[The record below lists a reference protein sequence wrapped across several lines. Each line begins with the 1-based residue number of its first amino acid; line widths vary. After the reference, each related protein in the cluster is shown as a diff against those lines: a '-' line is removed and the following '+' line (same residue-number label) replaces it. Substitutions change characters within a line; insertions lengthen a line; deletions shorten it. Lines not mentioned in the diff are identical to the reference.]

1 MRTRVLIDGSCR
13 ARALVLEE
21 PLSYLGGVRPR
32 SGEIVDRHHPQAGAS
47 VAGRVLVLPG
57 TRGSSG
63 GPGALAEAF
72 RLGAAPAAFLL
83 PAANL
88 TIVTAVLVA
97 DALYQRSAPVLVLP
111 PGAEA
116 DFHTGDLVSITPGGR
131 ITRTPAEEEDGAP
144 IPA

>member
-1 MRTRVLIDGSCR
+1 M
-13 ARALVLEE
+13 LEE
-21 PLSYLGGVRPR
+21 PLGYLGGVRPE

-72 RLGAAPAAFLL
+72 RLGAAPAGFLL

-88 TIVTAVLVA
+88 GIVTAVLVA
-97 DALYQRSAPVLVLP
+97 DALYRRSAPVLVLP
-111 PGAEA
+111 PGDQAL
-116 DFHTGDLVSITPGGR
+116 FRSGDLVCIAPGGR
-131 ITRTPAEEEDGAP
+131 ITRRPAGEDGAP
-144 IPA
+144 SPA